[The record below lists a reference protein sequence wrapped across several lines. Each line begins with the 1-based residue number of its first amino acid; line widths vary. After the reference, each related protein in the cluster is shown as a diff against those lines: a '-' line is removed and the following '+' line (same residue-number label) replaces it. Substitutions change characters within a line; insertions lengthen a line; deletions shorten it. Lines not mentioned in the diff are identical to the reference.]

1 MIYCFYLFYSE
12 TPSPV
17 PRDKVTDRK
26 NEEQVNIV
34 ALIIIHYLMF
44 QMETD
49 FFWSSS
55 RKIYKYEKSKQKNR
69 GVALIINN
77 VDFDPETKLEPRG
90 SSNVDAKQLQDLFK
104 DLKYDPRVCPNLT
117 AAAMKDI
124 LTMYATGRSISET
137 NDSFICCILSHG
149 DERGIFGTDGEVVSI
164 EELASSLNGR
174 NCPKLNGKPKIFF
187 IQACRGE
194 NTPAAV
200 LKYPEE
206 RMVTD
211 DGKLSRALPPDAD
224 FLFGFSTTDS
234 TKSMRG
240 DRTGSQ
246 YIKELCSVIKE
257 NASGLSI
264 DDILLVVHHNVAE
277 RSFER
282 MDYQQMPETR
292 STLRGKFYFK

>member
-1 MIYCFYLFYSE
+1 
-12 TPSPV
+12 
-17 PRDKVTDRK
+17 
-26 NEEQVNIV
+26 
-34 ALIIIHYLMF
+34 
-44 QMETD
+44 METN

-55 RKIYKYEKSKQKNR
+55 RKIYQYEKNKQKNR
-69 GVALIINN
+69 GIALIINN
-77 VDFDPETKLEPRG
+77 GQFYPTKLVPRE
-90 SSNVDAKQLQDLFK
+90 SSNEDAERLKDLFK
-104 DLKYDPRVCPNLT
+104 DLKYDLHVRFNLT
-117 AAAMKDI
+117 AAAMIGTLK
-124 LTMYATGRSISET
+124 MYAKDAISET

-149 DERGIFGTDGEVVSI
+149 NERGIFGTDGEVVSI
-164 EELASSLNGR
+164 EELANSFNGR

-187 IQACRGE
+187 IQACRDE
-194 NTPAAV
+194 KKPAAV
-200 LKYPEE
+200 LKHSEE

-211 DGKLSRALPPDAD
+211 DGKQSRALPPDAD

-234 TKSMRG
+234 TVALR
-240 DRTGSQ
+240 DPETGSQ

>member
-1 MIYCFYLFYSE
+1 
-12 TPSPV
+12 
-17 PRDKVTDRK
+17 
-26 NEEQVNIV
+26 
-34 ALIIIHYLMF
+34 
-44 QMETD
+44 
-49 FFWSSS
+49 
-55 RKIYKYEKSKQKNR
+55 
-69 GVALIINN
+69 
-77 VDFDPETKLEPRG
+77 
-90 SSNVDAKQLQDLFK
+90 
-104 DLKYDPRVCPNLT
+104 
-117 AAAMKDI
+117 
-124 LTMYATGRSISET
+124 MYAKDAISET

-149 DERGIFGTDGEVVSI
+149 DERGIFDTDGEVVSI
-164 EELASSLNGR
+164 EELASSFNGR

-200 LKYPEE
+200 LKYPSRKEE

-211 DGKLSRALPPDAD
+211 DGKQSRALPPDAD

-234 TKSMRG
+234 TRSLRG
-240 DRTGSQ
+240 VSTGSQ

>member
-1 MIYCFYLFYSE
+1 
-12 TPSPV
+12 
-17 PRDKVTDRK
+17 
-26 NEEQVNIV
+26 
-34 ALIIIHYLMF
+34 
-44 QMETD
+44 METD

-69 GVALIINN
+69 GIALIINN
-77 VDFDPETKLEPRG
+77 VEFDPDTKLAPRE
-90 SSNVDAKQLQDLFK
+90 SSNEDAKRLKGLFK
-104 DLKYDPRVCPNLT
+104 DLKYDVHECSDLT
-117 AAAMKDI
+117 AAAMTGTLK
-124 LTMYATGRSISET
+124 MYAKDAISET

-149 DERGIFGTDGEVVSI
+149 DERGVFGTDGEVVSI
-164 EELASSLNGR
+164 EELASSFNGR

-194 NTPAAV
+194 NTPTAV
-200 LKYPEE
+200 FKFPSKKEK

-211 DGKLSRALPPDAD
+211 DGKQSRALPPDAD

-240 DRTGSQ
+240 VSTGSQ

-264 DDILLVVHHNVAE
+264 DEILLIVHNNVA
-277 RSFER
+277 RNCFEG
-282 MDYQQMPETR
+282 MDYQQMPKTR

>member
-1 MIYCFYLFYSE
+1 
-12 TPSPV
+12 
-17 PRDKVTDRK
+17 
-26 NEEQVNIV
+26 
-34 ALIIIHYLMF
+34 
-44 QMETD
+44 METD

-69 GVALIINN
+69 GIALIINN
-77 VDFDPETKLEPRG
+77 VKFDPKTKLEPQW
-90 SSNVDAKQLQDLFK
+90 SSNEDAERLKDLFK
-104 DLKYDPRVCPNLT
+104 DLKYDPHVHFNLT
-117 AAAMKDI
+117 AAAMTETLETYAKD
-124 LTMYATGRSISET
+124 AISET
-137 NDSFICCILSHG
+137 NDSFICCILSLG
-149 DERGIFGTDGEVVSI
+149 DERGILGTDGEVVSI
-164 EELASSLNGR
+164 EELANSFNGH

-194 NTPAAV
+194 KKPAAV
-200 LKYPEE
+200 LKYSEE

-211 DGKLSRALPPDAD
+211 DGKQSRALPPDAD

-234 TKSMRG
+234 TRSLRG
-240 DRTGSQ
+240 VSTGSQ

-264 DDILLVVHHNVAE
+264 DEILLIVHNNVA
-277 RSFER
+277 RNCFEG